1 MKQYRYVVINNAG
14 HSWSVMSAAEVTS
27 EAKDQNGTLLPQ
39 LLQEGWAPV
48 RETPMGGGTSQL
60 AHSLVLL
67 EREEKAAA
75 PGAAVRARAAK
86 G

>member
-14 HSWSVMSAAEVTS
+14 HSWAVMSAADLSTDL
-27 EAKDQNGTLLPQ
+27 KDQNGTLAPQ
-39 LLQEGWAPV
+39 LLQEGWVPV

-67 EREEKAAA
+67 EKEEPPAAA
-75 PGAAVRARAAK
+75 AKPARARTAK

>member
-14 HSWSVMSAAEVTS
+14 HSWSVMSAS
-27 EAKDQNGTLLPQ
+27 ELGASGDQNGTLLPQ
-39 LLQEGWAPV
+39 LLQEGWVPV

-67 EREEKAAA
+67 EKEERAAA
-75 PGAAVRARAAK
+75 AKPARPTRAAK